1 MNPLFLKFVPL
12 PADHSA
18 NQSSRTI
25 CGRLLLAILLGL
37 ICATPASA
45 VQEINVDVCVYAG
58 TSGGVV
64 AAVQAARMGKSVALV
79 AQNNHLGGMTSSG
92 LGWTDIGHVDNDSGD
107 YIQGVSREFYNRI
120 AQKYGL
126 SGTKWTFEPHVAETV
141 FNEMIQQVGVTVY
154 TNEYLV
160 SVTRQGAQI
169 IAANMNNGNIFR
181 AREFIDASY
190 T

>member
-1 MNPLFLKFVPL
+1 M
-12 PADHSA
+12 
-18 NQSSRTI
+18 
-25 CGRLLLAILLGL
+25 LAILLGL

-169 IAANMNNGNIFR
+169 IAANMNNGN
-181 AREFIDASY
+181 
-190 T
+190 